1 LKEKVCASETKMS
14 GSRKEEL
21 NEQNRDEGDD
31 DTREKD
37 LNGERAGKDWTIGE
51 VRVCRV
57 ATG

>member
-1 LKEKVCASETKMS
+1 MKEKVCTRKTKMS

-21 NEQNRDEGDD
+21 DEQNRDEGEGDA
-31 DTREKD
+31 REKD
-37 LNGERAGKDWTIGE
+37 LNGERAGKDGTIGE